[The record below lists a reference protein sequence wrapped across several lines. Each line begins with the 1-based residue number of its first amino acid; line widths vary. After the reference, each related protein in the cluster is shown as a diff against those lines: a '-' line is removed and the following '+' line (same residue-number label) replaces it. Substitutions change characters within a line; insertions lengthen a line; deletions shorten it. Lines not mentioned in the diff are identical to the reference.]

1 MRLVC
6 KSSKGWAG
14 VWVGGCGQR
23 RRPSP
28 IPNGGKRDKKASC
41 KCTLQMI
48 DEMIRKRVA
57 KNEDKLALLSTRTQG
72 ASSRLPSMVMVAVR
86 LNLACSLAAAFCFFC
101 ALTACPVPM
110 TVGMAAMVSKP
121 MTMFRILLLC
131 AERRAWRKQ
140 ERREEKKGD
149 WFRVGEVDCPDC
161 LSRHLG
167 TDSPSLSGLGRV
179 KTVWTAGRR
188 GRGVPST
195 GISN

>member
-1 MRLVC
+1 MVC
-6 KSSKGWAG
+6 GWVSVARDAAPPPFPT
-14 VWVGGCGQR
+14 VG
-23 RRPSP
+23 
-28 IPNGGKRDKKASC
+28 KETKKQVALL
-41 KCTLQMI
+41 CTLQMI

-131 AERRAWRKQ
+131 AERRAWWKQ

-179 KTVWTAGRR
+179 KTV
-188 GRGVPST
+188 
-195 GISN
+195 